1 MKHIQN
7 LLLTLCILFSYPAFA
22 QETTQAQ
29 ELESAAEAGDVAAQF
44 QLANLYLSG
53 AFGTSDPDK
62 ALEWYRKSAEGGYV
76 EANIRLAELYIQGL
90 SGKQNFDEAIKWL
103 EKPAQQGDATAQTTL
118 GWALIMGKQD
128 YAEAAKWYKAAATQG
143 YPEAISALGNL
154 YYDGTGVVQ
163 DHKKALELY
172 KQACDLEVHIACVYY
187 QQRGG
192 SN

>member
-53 AFGTSDPDK
+53 AFGYSNPDK

-76 EANIRLAELYIQGL
+76 KAKYSSSRTLHSGL
-90 SGKQNFDEAIKWL
+90 KW
-103 EKPAQQGDATAQTTL
+103 
-118 GWALIMGKQD
+118 
-128 YAEAAKWYKAAATQG
+128 
-143 YPEAISALGNL
+143 
-154 YYDGTGVVQ
+154 
-163 DHKKALELY
+163 
-172 KQACDLEVHIACVYY
+172 
-187 QQRGG
+187 
-192 SN
+192 